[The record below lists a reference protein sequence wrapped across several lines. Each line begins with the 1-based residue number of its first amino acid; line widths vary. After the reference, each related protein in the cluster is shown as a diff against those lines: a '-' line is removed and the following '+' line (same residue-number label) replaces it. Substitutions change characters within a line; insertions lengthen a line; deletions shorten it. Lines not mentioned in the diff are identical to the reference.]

1 MDNGQLTP
9 TLSCCGLSSVVCG
22 HFLQTAIQEP
32 NSETMSLKIRF
43 YCLKFSLFIVSL
55 LIFQT
60 PEAQKKQEQFAPKYG
75 LGELDKILEEKQNLI
90 GKDYVVL
97 IWKKDDTLVYKKE
110 VGEYKSKTVAPI
122 ASCSKWLTAALVMQ
136 FVDEGKI
143 SLDDPVVKYLPVFEK
158 YMKKYI
164 TIRHCLSHMTG
175 IEDDNKFFKKF
186 LQSSKFSSLDEEIN
200 SFAAREIRAN
210 AGTDFWYGNIGLNIA
225 AGVLEVVSKRKF
237 DVLIKQKLFIP
248 LGMRQTT
255 FTTLGGSLYNPS
267 GGAKSTADDYMRFLV
282 MLMNKGKY
290 NGKQILSEESVNEM
304 MKVQTTSGMIKF
316 APKAAEGFNYAL
328 GSWVIEQTAPKANEP
343 STATSLASPGLLGT
357 WPMIDFC
364 RGYAYILFVKNFL
377 GEERATAHL
386 EIKKVIDEKIKGECK

>member
-1 MDNGQLTP
+1 LKGLILTNHR
-9 TLSCCGLSSVVCG
+9 LKQQSKS
-22 HFLQTAIQEP
+22 Q

-60 PEAQKKQEQFAPKYG
+60 TNAQRKEKPLLTKYNFSD
-75 LGELDKILEEKQNLI
+75 LDKILEEKQSLI

-97 IWKKDDTLVYKKE
+97 IWKKGDTLQYKKE
-110 VGEYKSKTVAPI
+110 VGEYKSKTIAPI

-143 SLDDPVVKYLPVFEK
+143 SLDDPVVRYVPVFEK

-175 IEDDNKFFKKF
+175 IDDDEKFLKKILQRKKF
-186 LQSSKFSSLDEEIN
+186 ESLDQEVE

-225 AGVLEVVSKRKF
+225 AKVLEVVSKRKF
-237 DVLIKQKLFIP
+237 DVLIKQKLFTP

-255 FTTLGGSLYNPS
+255 FTELDGGLYNPS
-267 GGAKSTADDYMRFLV
+267 GGARSTAEDYMKFMV

-290 NGKQILSEESVNEM
+290 NGKQVLSEASVDEM
-304 MKVQTTSGMIKF
+304 MKIQT
-316 APKAAEGFNYAL
+316 ANVPKRYIPKSAEGFNYAL
-328 GSWVIEQTAPKANEP
+328 GSWAIEESDGKATA
-343 STATSLASPGLLGT
+343 LASPGLFGT

-364 RGYAYILFVKNFL
+364 RGYAYILFVKNYL
-377 GEERATAHL
+377 GDERASAHL
-386 EIKKVIDEKIKGECK
+386 EIKQVIDEQIKEECK

>member
-1 MDNGQLTP
+1 
-9 TLSCCGLSSVVCG
+9 
-22 HFLQTAIQEP
+22 
-32 NSETMSLKIRF
+32 MSLKIKF

-60 PEAQKKQEQFAPKYG
+60 ISAQKKQEQLQPKYG
-75 LGELDKILEEKQNLI
+75 LGELDNILQEKQSLI

-110 VGEYKSKTVAPI
+110 GGDYKSKTVAPI

-175 IEDDNKFFKKF
+175 IADDEKLLKRLLQRKKF
-186 LQSSKFSSLDEEIN
+186 ESLDEEIE

-210 AGTDFWYGNIGLNIA
+210 AGIDFWYGNIGLDIA
-225 AGVLEVVSKRKF
+225 ARVLEVVSKRKF
-237 DVLIKQKLFIP
+237 DVLIKQKLFTP
-248 LGMRQTT
+248 MGMRQTT
-255 FTTLGGSLYNPS
+255 FTTLDGSLYNPS
-267 GGAKSTADDYMRFLV
+267 GGAKSSADDYMKFLV

-290 NGKQILSEESVNEM
+290 NGKQILSEESVDEM
-304 MKVQTTSGMIKF
+304 MKAHTTSSMIKY
-316 APKAAEGFNYAL
+316 APKAGEGFNYAL
-328 GSWVIEQTAPKANEP
+328 GSWVIEQSSPKANEQ
-343 STATSLASPGLLGT
+343 SVATVLASPGLFGT

-364 RGYAYILFVKNFL
+364 RGYAYILFVKNL
-377 GEERATAHL
+377 GEERANAHL
-386 EIKKVIDEKIKGECK
+386 EIKKVIDEKIKGDCK